1 MKFHTVLFLSLFM
14 STFYL
19 LTAHDTAASSLLPSS
34 SSPAA
39 AAPAAAAAAALTAS
53 TPDINIIRLDTNQN
67 ASAPLVN
74 DEPAVQAKPGII
86 KSLGNSIKSYL
97 VRIRKAVFNH
107 SLIIGPV
114 VVTAFVVGVTVLTHR
129 NRFS

>member
-14 STFYL
+14 STFDL
-19 LTAHDTAASSLLPSS
+19 ITAHDTAASSLLPSS
-34 SSPAA
+34 SSPAQ
-39 AAPAAAAAAALTAS
+39 APPPPVAAAAALAAS
-53 TPDINIIRLDTNQN
+53 TPDIIMLDTNQN
-67 ASAPLVN
+67 ASDPLVN
-74 DEPAVQAKPGII
+74 DEPAPQAKPGII

-97 VRIRKAVFNH
+97 VRIRKAVFSH